1 MRFHD
6 VQDLTKLVKDSKRNV
21 AYGKLHD
28 AFLERLSKFDSNK
41 RMTVFGATF
50 LF

>member
-6 VQDLTKLVKDSKRNV
+6 VQDLTRETKGEKRNA
-21 AYGKLHD
+21 AYCKLHD
-28 AFLERLSKFDSNK
+28 AFLERLLAFDSNK